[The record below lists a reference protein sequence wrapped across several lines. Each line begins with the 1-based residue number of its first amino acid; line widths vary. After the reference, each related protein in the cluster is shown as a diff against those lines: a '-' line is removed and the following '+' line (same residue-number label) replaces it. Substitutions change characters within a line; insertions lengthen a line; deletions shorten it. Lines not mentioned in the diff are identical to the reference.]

1 MISEDFMNKDKFLFP
16 ADILLPVSDFEKW
29 AVIACDQYTSEPEYW
44 KKAEEFVGNSK
55 SALNIVLPEVYLS
68 DDDSAKI
75 NKINANMKDYL
86 SDDTFC
92 EYKDSFIYLERTQ
105 PDGRI
110 RRGLVG
116 VIDLEGYDYTKG
128 TKALTRATEAT
139 VLERIPPRVKIREN
153 APLELPHVML
163 LIDDRQNKLLGEL
176 EKNTENYK
184 KVYDFKLMLD
194 AGHIKGWQVNDANRV
209 NDVLCELKE
218 ASDGLLFCVGDGN
231 HSLATAKQCY
241 INNPN
246 EYNRYALVEVVNIH
260 DSALD
265 FEPIYRAVFA
275 DKPKQVV
282 SDFIAWCGGEYDGDD
297 AQKFTCVL
305 SGEKFE
311 ISVKPK
317 AWLPVET
324 LQVFLDEYMQTNTD
338 VKIDY
343 IHGVESLTK
352 IAERENG
359 VGFLFDGIGKD
370 TLFEAVRQGGSLPRK
385 TFSMG
390 HADDKRFY
398 LEARKIK

>member
-1 MISEDFMNKDKFLFP
+1 MTKEKFLFP
-16 ADILLPVSDFEKW
+16 ADILLPVDDFEKW

-44 KKAEEFVGNSK
+44 KAAEEFVGDSK

-68 DDDSAKI
+68 DDDSEKI
-75 NKINANMKDYL
+75 NKINSTMQSYL
-86 SDDTFC
+86 SDGVFS

-110 RRGLVG
+110 RKGLVG
-116 VIDLEGYDYTKG
+116 LIDLEDYDYSKG
-128 TKALTRATEAT
+128 TNALTRATEAT

-153 APLELPHVML
+153 ALLELPHVML
-163 LIDDRQNKLLGEL
+163 LIDDRENKLLGEF
-176 EKNTENYK
+176 ENNNQNYN
-184 KVYDFKLMLD
+184 KVYDFELMLK
-194 AGHIKGWQVNDANRV
+194 AGHIKGWQVSDTDRV
-209 NDVLCELKE
+209 NSVLSELKE

-246 EYNRYALVEVVNIH
+246 KYNRYALVEVVNIH

-275 DKPKQVV
+275 DKPKQVI
-282 SDFIAWCGGEYDGDD
+282 SDFIAWCGGEYNGAD

-305 SGEKFE
+305 KGEKFD

-324 LQVFLDEYMQTNTD
+324 LQVFLDEYMNTNSD

-343 IHGVESLTK
+343 IHGVDSLTK

-359 VGFLFDGIGKD
+359 VGFLFDGISKD

-398 LEARKIK
+398 LEARRIK